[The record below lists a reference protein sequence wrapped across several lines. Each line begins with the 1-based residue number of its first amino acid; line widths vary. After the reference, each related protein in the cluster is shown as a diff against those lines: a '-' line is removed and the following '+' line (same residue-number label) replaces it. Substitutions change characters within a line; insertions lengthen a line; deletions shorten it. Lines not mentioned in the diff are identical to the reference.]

1 MQGDAVELYER
12 APRASRDTRPPLR
25 ALYLDGAAPAL
36 GARYVVK
43 GMLPANSLAV
53 IFGPPGSGKTFFA
66 LDTALHVAAGL
77 EWRGRRVRQGLVAY
91 LAPEGPASALNR
103 AIAWCDANQVGRGLP
118 FVIGPDGL
126 SLRSD
131 VDRVLDWIGE
141 AETTTGE
148 GLRLL
153 VIDTLSRAFGAAD
166 ENASDAMGGFIAC
179 CDYLREQTGACIA
192 LVHHSGKDATK
203 GARGSSLLQA
213 AADTVVEVAER
224 VATVTKQ
231 RDGETGIAYSFTL
244 EPVELGADEDG
255 DAVTTCVVVPSD
267 AAPRPRGQ
275 MLSPTERNAFDALLE
290 VLADGELRRDAPAS
304 LLSEGARTGQ
314 LVALLADWRSRAYA
328 RMGTDVDQQAKQKRF
343 RRAVDGLQAKQ
354 RIAIFEDYVWTP

>member
-1 MQGDAVELYER
+1 MHADAIDFYEQ
-12 APRASRDTRPPLR
+12 APRTPRESRPPLR
-25 ALYLDGAAPAL
+25 SLYLDGAAPAL
-36 GARYVVK
+36 DARYVIK
-43 GMLPANSLAV
+43 GILPANSLAV

-66 LDTALHVAAGL
+66 IDAAMHVAARL

-141 AETTTGE
+141 AETTTVE

-192 LVHHSGKDATK
+192 LVHHSGKDASK

-213 AADTVVEVAER
+213 AADTVIEVSDR
-224 VATVTKQ
+224 VATVAKQ
-231 RDGETGIAYSFTL
+231 RDGETGAAYSFNL
-244 EPVELGADEDG
+244 EVIELGKDEDG
-255 DAVTTCVVVPSD
+255 DPVTTCVAVPSD

-275 MLSPTERNAFDALLE
+275 MLTPSERNAFDALLE
-290 VLADGELRRDAPAS
+290 VLADGELRRDAPAA
-304 LLSEGARTGQ
+304 LLIEGARMGQ
-314 LVALLADWRSRAYA
+314 FVALIADWRTRAYA

-354 RIAIFEDYVWTP
+354 RIEIFEDYAWTP